1 MPPFLQFL
9 TLVSC
14 YFGLGSARTISAL
27 ETAKTG
33 LSWQRMYP
41 IFTSKRGFSPAGI
54 CVAVFCLLLT
64 VGCVISPRRTL
75 GGGGGTPTPTPTASP
90 TPTGSPTPTPVPTGK
105 LYVMESNSNTLLR
118 FDNAFTASGNATP
131 AVTIAGNNTTFNFP
145 GFMTL
150 DTTNDSLY
158 IADTG
163 DLSVVIYDG
172 ISTKSSGNIAP
183 SRNITGSLVS
193 PTDVSLDKV
202 RNLLY
207 VADDLDIHVYASAST
222 VNGTPTPVRD
232 LSVNFQLSGIFID
245 GANDRLYVADSAG
258 NAVAVYDHAST
269 LNGPI
274 TANRAVQGAATHLSG
289 PGSVQ
294 VDGAGRLV
302 VSNSLAPS
310 ITIYPNAATADGDI
324 APVAEIAGANTGLS
338 VPTQIFVDTTGTGTL
353 YNADPGAARV
363 AVWGNL
369 NATNGNIGPTRAI
382 FGANTGITAS
392 GQLGLAFDNTR

>member
-1 MPPFLQFL
+1 MNPVIRL
-9 TLVSC
+9 
-14 YFGLGSARTISAL
+14 
-27 ETAKTG
+27 
-33 LSWQRMYP
+33 
-41 IFTSKRGFSPAGI
+41 KRGFSLAGI

-75 GGGGGTPTPTPTASP
+75 GGGGGTPTPTPTPGPTASP
-90 TPTGSPTPTPVPTGK
+90 TPTPAATGK

-118 FDNAFTASGNATP
+118 FDNALTANGNATP
-131 AVTIAGNNTTFNFP
+131 AATIAGNNTTLSFP

-150 DTTNDSLY
+150 DTANDRLF
-158 IADTG
+158 IANTG
-163 DLSVVIYDG
+163 DLSVLIYDN
-172 ISTKSSGNIAP
+172 ISIKNGNVAP
-183 SRNITGSLVS
+183 SRIIAGAATNLVS

-222 VNGTPTPVRD
+222 VNGNQAPVRD

-245 GANDRLYVADSAG
+245 GANDRLYVADQAG

-269 LNGPI
+269 LASGLI
-274 TANRAVQGAATHLSG
+274 TANRAVQGPTNTHLSG

-302 VSNSLAPS
+302 VSNASAPS
-310 ITIYPNAATADGDI
+310 ITIYANAATADNDI
-324 APVAEIAGANTGLS
+324 APVAQIAGANTGLS
-338 VPTQIFVDTTGTGTL
+338 VPTQIFVDTTGSGTL

-369 NATNGNIGPTRAI
+369 NTANGNIAPTRAI
-382 FGANTGITAS
+382 GGTATGITAS